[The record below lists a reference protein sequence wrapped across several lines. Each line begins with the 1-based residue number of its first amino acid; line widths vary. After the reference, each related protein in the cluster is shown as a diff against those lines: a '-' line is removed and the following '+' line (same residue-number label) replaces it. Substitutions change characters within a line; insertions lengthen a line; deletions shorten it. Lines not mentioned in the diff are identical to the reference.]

1 MPASP
6 GERGCGWAAGCEP
19 AGLVVLCNQG
29 GRLPAAQPRGG
40 SGRPPPAVRSL
51 HCLEPVRAGAG
62 EREREKVPE
71 FIEEDSLKPKEE
83 KEAVPSLGRPSLGSL
98 LQVPGICF

>member
-19 AGLVVLCNQG
+19 PGLLYSVTRAAGSPQRN
-29 GRLPAAQPRGG
+29 
-40 SGRPPPAVRSL
+40 
-51 HCLEPVRAGAG
+51 RAGAPG
-62 EREREKVPE
+62 DRRQRFARCTAWNLYEPGPEREREKVPE